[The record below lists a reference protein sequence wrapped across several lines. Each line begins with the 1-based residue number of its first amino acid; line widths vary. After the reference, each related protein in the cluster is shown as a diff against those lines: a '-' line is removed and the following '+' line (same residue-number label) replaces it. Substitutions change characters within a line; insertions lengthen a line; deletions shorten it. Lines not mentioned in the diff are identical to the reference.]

1 MLWPK
6 KNSLWN
12 SITKKNSCASKIPHP
27 PPPSITFLMVCQMR
41 HNNER
46 YLETWHFNYNKI
58 KRANQLPT
66 YVSSTCYSLMPIIQF
81 PTTRRGSLCP
91 FCKPILSP
99 KIEPSDIIHSIPWVS
114 CSRKSCAQTFDLF
127 GEGASKKWIQIIWR
141 EEKDIENSHIVK
153 RKPISSQ
160 SFPWKRSGAN
170 HLNIQSEF
178 LTVRHWKIVW

>member
-1 MLWPK
+1 
-6 KNSLWN
+6 
-12 SITKKNSCASKIPHP
+12 
-27 PPPSITFLMVCQMR
+27 
-41 HNNER
+41 
-46 YLETWHFNYNKI
+46 
-58 KRANQLPT
+58 
-66 YVSSTCYSLMPIIQF
+66 MPIIQF
-81 PTTRRGSLCP
+81 PTTRRGSLCS

-160 SFPWKRSGAN
+160 SFPFEYPIGISYVQALENCLIKRDSVLIEVTKSKVRISFFVTAVELQKN
-170 HLNIQSEF
+170 VRKF
-178 LTVRHWKIVW
+178 LFSFAK